1 MENLRKFISMEIYGN
16 LWKFLLPYKEIE
28 NLNVKF
34 AILLEGF
41 LLITDTLIC
50 KVINE
55 NSNQINNTYP

>member
-1 MENLRKFISMEIYGN
+1 MEIYGN

-55 NSNQINNTYP
+55 NANQITPTH